1 MTTIADSIHGG
12 VKAELDD
19 TAIVGLPKP
28 EAIAQSSPVDRRG
41 AVRVAARLCVAI
53 GVPAGVVLLL
63 AATPVSAHAV
73 EGAARDLAAGLRH
86 PLTGPD
92 HLLAMVSVGIWG
104 AELGAPAIWLF
115 PVAFPLMMA
124 TGAVF
129 GIIGVPLPAT
139 ELLIALSVTVLGA
152 MVALAQRLPLWVAA
166 SIIGVFALAH
176 GHAHGVELPNAADAL
191 AFCIGFVVATGL
203 LHALG
208 IVIGL
213 GIRWPSGFWAIRV
226 CGILVAAAG
235 CYFIYSYVEA

>member
-1 MTTIADSIHGG
+1 MS
-12 VKAELDD
+12 
-19 TAIVGLPKP
+19 
-28 EAIAQSSPVDRRG
+28 
-41 AVRVAARLCVAI
+41 VASRLCVAV
-53 GVPAGVVLLL
+53 GGSAGVVLLL
-63 AATPVSAHAV
+63 AAPPAFAHSV
-73 EGAARDLAAGLRH
+73 EGMGGGLGAGLLH

-166 SIIGVFALAH
+166 LIIGVFALAH
-176 GHAHGVELPNAADAL
+176 GHAHGVELPDAADAL
-191 AFCIGFVVATGL
+191 DRKSTRL
-203 LHALG
+203 NSSH
-208 IVIGL
+208 
-213 GIRWPSGFWAIRV
+213 
-226 CGILVAAAG
+226 
-235 CYFIYSYVEA
+235 

>member
-1 MTTIADSIHGG
+1 M
-12 VKAELDD
+12 
-19 TAIVGLPKP
+19 
-28 EAIAQSSPVDRRG
+28 
-41 AVRVAARLCVAI
+41 
-53 GVPAGVVLLL
+53 VLLL
-63 AATPVSAHAV
+63 AAIPAFAHAV
-73 EGAARDLAAGLRH
+73 EGIGGGIGAGLRH

-139 ELLIALSVTVLGA
+139 ELLIALSVTVLGT

-166 SIIGVFALAH
+166 LIIGVFALAH
-176 GHAHGVELPNAADAL
+176 GHAHGVELPDAADAL

-208 IVIGL
+208 IVIGI

-226 CGILVAAAG
+226 CGVLVAAAG
-235 CYFIYSYVEA
+235 CHFVYNYVEA